1 MGRLW
6 SGVHQLG
13 RRWKTVR
20 WPAVFAISVMACTP
34 VASPYAYWL
43 LQADPQPR
51 GDVRKVAEWIVAEA
65 AQVRQW
71 QPVA

>member
-6 SGVHQLG
+6 SGVHQFG

-34 VASPYAYWL
+34 VAPVPMTATRLPSKDTGCLGQSPVW
-43 LQADPQPR
+43 
-51 GDVRKVAEWIVAEA
+51 
-65 AQVRQW
+65 
-71 QPVA
+71 